1 MDNIKYFKID
11 LCGEWTAVID
21 KYRDSLNQQSHQPI
35 SNDSVIS
42 SIVPGEIHMDLLRN
56 NLISDPY
63 KGEKELKYRW
73 IAESDWRFIKNFDIK
88 KDEWDQ
94 LSQCQHVELI
104 CQGIDTIGDII
115 INGQLVGRVD
125 NMFIEF
131 TFDIKKYLVVDR
143 NKIEVL
149 IHSPVKYCKDQCDQ
163 YQYQV
168 PEWEYPNGVH
178 HRNFIRKCECH
189 FGWDWGPCFCPLG
202 IYKEIYVQCRKVPLL
217 DKLTI
222 TQDHSKYCQDAS
234 VDLKIDVTLS
244 EIMNHDC
251 LLSLSIYNPDNKLI
265 SSITVGAQD
274 ASWIKSNT
282 LVTINIEK
290 AQLWWPNGYG
300 GQPLYR
306 LDTSIISNKHH
317 GSTDAKPFIKNTK
330 YIGLRSIVIDTSK
343 DSFGSKFQIVV
354 NGIPIFAK
362 GSDWIPAD
370 HFLTRIK
377 DSTIK
382 HLLNSA
388 REANMNCLRLWG
400 GGVYET
406 EYFYQLCDKYGLLIW
421 HDFMFGCA
429 LYPTN
434 KEFLDNVR
442 KEVIYQVN
450 RLGHHAC
457 IALWCGSNESEQAIS
472 EKLWDPIKQCPE
484 RYLLDFNK
492 LYIETIQP
500 TLSNTLEGSFFWL
513 SSPSNGVGV
522 WGNTN
527 DDTQGDTHYWAV
539 WHSDMP
545 FTQYLKSKSRF
556 LSEFGFQSLPSC
568 KNLKTVLS
576 STELNIT
583 STEME
588 NRQRSPKPGNVG
600 ILKHVGLHFRVP
612 GDFEHFCYVTQ
623 ILQAISIKTGCEH
636 WRRMKPYCMGT
647 LYWQLNDIWVGPSW
661 SSIEY
666 NGDWKA
672 LQYFAKHFYNPLLV
686 SFAED
691 LENSDKLEIWIT
703 HDYNSFDFLLNGELV
718 IQVYDLS
725 NGILEKEING
735 HNFSIETDQNNQTT
749 SKVLVTLCKSILFG
763 DLKKSTNNYIVL
775 AKLQLARETI
785 ESMKSLNIQINHSYE
800 NIYYPCPFKQLVLK
814 KTNLTLSSNGVGV
827 KGQFNFIVESQDAIA
842 LFVWISSDKDGY
854 FSDNGFILFK
864 NSSKKITFYPT
875 SKDSTG
881 GGLDITDFK
890 VYSLVDTFM

>member
-1 MDNIKYFKID
+1 MNSKYFKID
-11 LCGEWTAVID
+11 LCGEWTSIIE
-21 KYRDSLNQQSHQPI
+21 KYRNSYNGDDGSSSGSSILGS
-35 SNDSVIS
+35 DSVIS

-63 KGEKELKYRW
+63 KGEKELLYRW

-88 KDEWDQ
+88 KEEWDHIN
-94 LSQCQHVELI
+94 QHFTIAELV
-104 CQGIDTIGDII
+104 CQGIDTIADIV
-115 INGQLVGRVD
+115 INGQQVARVE
-125 NMFIEF
+125 NMFVEF
-131 TFDIKKYLVVDR
+131 KFDIKKYLLVDR
-143 NKIEVL
+143 NKIEV
-149 IHSPVKYCKDQCDQ
+149 IIYSPERYCKEQSQ
-163 YQYQV
+163 KYQYQV

-189 FGWDWGPCFCPLG
+189 FGWDWGPCFCPMG
-202 IYKEIYVQCRKVPLL
+202 IYKEIFIQCRTVPLL
-217 DKLTI
+217 DKVKI
-222 TQDHSKYCQDAS
+222 TQDHSKYGQDQS
-234 VDLKIDVTLS
+234 VELKIDITLS
-244 EIMNHDC
+244 EILSHDY
-251 LLSLSIYNPDNKLI
+251 LSLSIFDPDEKLI
-265 SSITVGAQD
+265 SSIIVEPKD
-274 ASWIKSNT
+274 PSWVKSNN

-290 AQLWWPNGYG
+290 ANLWWPNGYG
-300 GQPLYR
+300 SQPLYR
-306 LDTSIISNKHH
+306 LETSIVSSKEKSERSI
-317 GSTDAKPFIKNTK
+317 IKTTK
-330 YIGLRSIVIDTSK
+330 YIGLRSIQVDTSK
-343 DSFGSKFQIVV
+343 DAFGSKFQIVV
-354 NGIPIFAK
+354 NSVPIFAK

-370 HFLTRIK
+370 HFLTRIEK
-377 DSTIK
+377 STIK
-382 HLLNSA
+382 HLLSSA
-388 REANMNCLRLWG
+388 KESNMNCLRLWG

-406 EYFYQLCDKYGLLIW
+406 DHFYQLCDKYGLLVW

-434 KEFLDNVR
+434 KEFLENVKR
-442 KEVIYQVN
+442 EVVYQVN
-450 RLGHHAC
+450 RIGHHAC

-568 KNLKTVLS
+568 KNLKTVVGAN
-576 STELNIT
+576 ELNIT

-612 GDFEHFCYVTQ
+612 SDFEHFCYVTQ

-691 LENSDKLEIWIT
+691 LDNPDQLEIWIT
-703 HDYNSFDFLLNGELV
+703 HDYNSFDFMLNGELV
-718 IQVYDLS
+718 IQIYDLS
-725 NGILEKEING
+725 NGLVEKEISS
-735 HNFSIETDQNNQTT
+735 HSFSIETCQHAES
-749 SKVLVTLCKSILFG
+749 SKVLAPLSKSVLFG
-763 DLKKSTNNYIVL
+763 DLKKHRGHYIIL

-785 ESMKSLNIQINHSYE
+785 ESMKTLHISINHSYE
-800 NIYYPCPFKQLVLK
+800 NVYYPCPFKQLVLK
-814 KTNLTLSSNGVGV
+814 KTKITLSSNGVGI
-827 KGQFNFIVESQDAIA
+827 KGQFNFVVESQEAAAVA
-842 LFVWISSDKDGY
+842 LFVWISTDKDGH
-854 FSDNGFILFK
+854 FSDNGFTLFK
-864 NSSKKITFYPT
+864 SSTKKITFYPK
-875 SKDSTG
+875 SKDSS
-881 GGLDITDFK
+881 LDITDFK